1 LHWARIPIG
10 IFYKEYGTNVKTF
23 PLITRPNKLKVD
35 LEAVGSRIRELRGA
49 VLQEELAVYLGISQ
63 GQLSKLERG
72 RLGPTAEI
80 LVRLAERFGKST
92 DWILTGRG

>member
-1 LHWARIPIG
+1 MCKLCIPIG
-10 IFYKEYGTNVKTF
+10 IFYREYRTDVKTF
-23 PLITRPNKLKVD
+23 SLITKTNKSRVD
-35 LEAVGSRIRELRGA
+35 IEAVGSRIRVLRGV

-63 GQLSKLERG
+63 GQLSKIECG

-92 DWILTGRG
+92 DWILTGKD